1 MLGRL
6 KLLRLKPLTRSLNNM
21 AKPDTDLLVAAG
33 GITAP
38 MWVVVMTDWLG
49 LVAAAG
55 AVVLVTIRIWK
66 NLNQPYEDKR
76 K

>member
-1 MLGRL
+1 MLGKL
-6 KLLRLKPLTRSLNNM
+6 KLLRSKPPTQSLNNM
-21 AKPDTDLLVAAG
+21 TKPDTDLIVAAG
-33 GITAP
+33 AVTAP

-55 AVVLVTIRIWK
+55 AVILVIIRIWK
-66 NLNQPYEDKR
+66 NLNQPYVDKR

>member
-1 MLGRL
+1 
-6 KLLRLKPLTRSLNNM
+6 M
-21 AKPDTDLLVAAG
+21 AKPDTDLIVAAG

>member
-1 MLGRL
+1 
-6 KLLRLKPLTRSLNNM
+6 M